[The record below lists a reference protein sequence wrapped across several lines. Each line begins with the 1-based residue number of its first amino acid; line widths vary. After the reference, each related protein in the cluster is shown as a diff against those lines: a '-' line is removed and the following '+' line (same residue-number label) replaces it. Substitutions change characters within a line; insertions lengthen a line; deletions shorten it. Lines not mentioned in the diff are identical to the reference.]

1 MAEKCR
7 SLENDLVEKITGSIA
22 NNVMPYQHSS
32 FIFPLILNFNVQGFK
47 FKLVV
52 VNTAER
58 EFSND
63 SKFSIKINP
72 VREYG

>member
-1 MAEKCR
+1 
-7 SLENDLVEKITGSIA
+7 
-22 NNVMPYQHSS
+22 MPYQHSP
-32 FIFPLILNFNVQGFK
+32 FIFPLILNLNVQGFK
-47 FKLVV
+47 FKLV

>member
-1 MAEKCR
+1 
-7 SLENDLVEKITGSIA
+7 
-22 NNVMPYQHSS
+22 MPYQHSS